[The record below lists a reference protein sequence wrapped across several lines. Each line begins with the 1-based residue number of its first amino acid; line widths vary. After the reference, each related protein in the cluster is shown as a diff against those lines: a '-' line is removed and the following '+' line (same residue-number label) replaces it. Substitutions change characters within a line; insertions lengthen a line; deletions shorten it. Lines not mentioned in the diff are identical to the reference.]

1 MLAVFAE
8 FYGLEVHVSHL
19 PPGTSKWNKVEH
31 RLFSYISKNWA
42 GKPLIDIQTVVSL
55 IANTTTKAGLKVVCH
70 PDNNVYFRGAVITDE
85 EYDKILLEPVGEF
98 GNWNYI
104 IRGFQKNN

>member
-1 MLAVFAE
+1 M
-8 FYGLEVHVSHL
+8 EVHVSHL

-55 IANTTTKAGLKVVCH
+55 IASTSTKTGLKVVCQ
-70 PDNNVYFRGAVITDE
+70 PDNNVYLRGVAITDE
-85 EYDKILLEPVGEF
+85 EFDRILLEPVGDF

-104 IRGFQKNN
+104 IRGFKKGN

>member
-1 MLAVFAE
+1 MCVIGSLHFFQGVVVSPKSNG
-8 FYGLEVHVSHL
+8 GL
-19 PPGTSKWNKVEH
+19 TEH

-42 GKPLIDIQTVVSL
+42 GQPLIDVQTVVSL

-104 IRGFQKNN
+104 IRGFQSNN